1 MRWEEARRGMRVRVR
16 ETHRKLE
23 LRGLLG
29 TVQQRWGSPNYR
41 IALLVWLDEE
51 RYELFWSYELE
62 EAGQKLPTGRYEGAV
77 GGSRSHLPAR

>member
-1 MRWEEARRGMRVRVR
+1 MRWEEARRGTRVRVR
-16 ETHRKLE
+16 ETHRKPE

-29 TVQQRWGSPNYR
+29 TVQQRWGSPDYR

-62 EAGQKLPTGRYEGAV
+62 EIGQKVPTGQYEGAV
-77 GGSRSHLPAR
+77 GGSQPHLPAR

>member
-1 MRWEEARRGMRVRVR
+1 MRSEEIRRGMKVRVR
-16 ETHRKLE
+16 ETYRKPE

-51 RYELFWSYELE
+51 RYKLFWSYELE
-62 EAGQKLPTGRYEGAV
+62 EAEQELPADRFDGAV
-77 GGSRSHLPAR
+77 GGSRPHLSAR

>member
-1 MRWEEARRGMRVRVR
+1 VVRSEDARRGARVRVR
-16 ETHRKLE
+16 ETHRKPE

-41 IALLVWLDEE
+41 VALLVWLDEG

-62 EAGQKLPTGRYEGAV
+62 EIEQ
-77 GGSRSHLPAR
+77 